1 MAAGRGV
8 RSGTRT
14 PAGGRSQGATGLC
27 ARGVVRRAL
36 FGSPESTQEDP
47 TMRKLAIMTLAILAS
62 LMTLAAFA
70 STAAA
75 GSFTYY
81 GPHMGF
87 AQNPDETVI
96 GGQLQWNGVA
106 PRMAFVPSVDLGFN
120 DAQSVLMVNADF
132 HYQLTHDTAWQ
143 PYVGAGVG
151 LQAWSDEQ
159 AAAGTNDRKAG
170 GQVIVGA
177 ATRNNTGGRFFTELR
192 MGFGDMPDL
201 RMTVGLNLRAR

>member
-1 MAAGRGV
+1 
-8 RSGTRT
+8 
-14 PAGGRSQGATGLC
+14 
-27 ARGVVRRAL
+27 
-36 FGSPESTQEDP
+36 
-47 TMRKLAIMTLAILAS
+47 MRKLAIMTLAILA
-62 LMTLAAFA
+62 TLAILT
-70 STAAA
+70 SPAAA

-87 AQNPDETVI
+87 AQNPDQTVI

-120 DAQSVLMVNADF
+120 DAESVLMVNADF

-151 LQAWSDEQ
+151 LRAWSDEQ
-159 AAAGTNDRKAG
+159 TAATNNDTKAG

-177 ATRNNTGGRFFTELR
+177 ATRNSTGGRFFTELR